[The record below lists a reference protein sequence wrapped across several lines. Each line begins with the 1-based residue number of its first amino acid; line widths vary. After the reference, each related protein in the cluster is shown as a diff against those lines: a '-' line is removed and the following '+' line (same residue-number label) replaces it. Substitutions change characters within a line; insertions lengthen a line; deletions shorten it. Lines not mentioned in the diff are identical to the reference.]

1 MTPRRSIPSSE
12 GFGEIFKKPD
22 QKFST
27 KSILILSKSN
37 TCGISRIGVAIR
49 KKDFRLAVKRN
60 SIKRK
65 IKGSFNSK
73 ILELPSNDYVVLVK
87 KGLTGR
93 ERKIEKRSET
103 VWQKFIDKNVK

>member
-1 MTPRRSIPSSE
+1 MTPKRSIPSSE

-22 QKFST
+22 QKFSN
-27 KSILILSKSN
+27 KSVLVLSRSN
-37 TCGISRIGVAIR
+37 TCGISRIGVSIR

-73 ILELPSNDYVVLVK
+73 VLELPLKDYVVVVK
-87 KGLTGR
+87 KDLSCR
-93 ERKIEKRSET
+93 EERLQKDLES
-103 VWQKFIDKNVK
+103 VWQKFIDKNV

>member
-1 MTPRRSIPSSE
+1 MTPKRSIPSSE

-27 KSILILSKSN
+27 ERILVLSRSN

-60 SIKRK
+60 SINRK

-73 ILELPSNDYVVLVK
+73 VLELPSKDYVVLVK

-93 ERKIEKRSET
+93 EEKLNKDLES
-103 VWQKFIDKNVK
+103 VWKKFIDKNV

>member
-1 MTPRRSIPSSE
+1 MTPKRSIPSSE

-27 KSILILSKSN
+27 KRILVLSRPN
-37 TCGISRIGVAIR
+37 TCGVSRIGVAIR

-73 ILELPSNDYVVLVK
+73 VLELPSNDYVVLVK
-87 KGLTGR
+87 KSLTGSD
-93 ERKIEKRSET
+93 EKLKKEKLKEVLIQR
-103 VWQKFIDKNVK
+103 F

>member
-1 MTPRRSIPSSE
+1 MTPKRSIPSSE
-12 GFGEIFKKPD
+12 GFCEIFKKPD

-27 KSILILSKSN
+27 ERILVLSKSN

-49 KKDFRLAVKRN
+49 KKDFRLAVNRN

-65 IKGSFNSK
+65 IKGSINSK
-73 ILELPSNDYVVLVK
+73 GLEVPSKDYVVLVK

-93 ERKIEKRSET
+93 EEKLNKDLES
-103 VWQKFIDKNVK
+103 VWKKFIDKNV

>member
-1 MTPRRSIPSSE
+1 MTPKRSIPSSE
-12 GFGEIFKKPD
+12 GFGEVFKKPD
-22 QKFST
+22 QKFSN
-27 KSILILSKSN
+27 KSILVLSKAN
-37 TCGISRIGVAIR
+37 TYGISRIGVAIR

-73 ILELPSNDYVVLVK
+73 VLELPSKDYVVLVK

-93 ERKIEKRSET
+93 EEKLNKDLES
-103 VWQKFIDKNVK
+103 VWKKFIDKNV

>member
-1 MTPRRSIPSSE
+1 MTPKRSIPSSE

-27 KSILILSKSN
+27 KNILVLSRSN
-37 TCGISRIGVAIR
+37 NCGVSRIGVAIR

-73 ILELPSNDYVVLVK
+73 VLELPSKDYVVLVK
-87 KGLTGR
+87 KSLKGK
-93 ERKIEKRSET
+93 EEKLHKDLET
-103 VWQKFIDKNVK
+103 VWQKFINKND